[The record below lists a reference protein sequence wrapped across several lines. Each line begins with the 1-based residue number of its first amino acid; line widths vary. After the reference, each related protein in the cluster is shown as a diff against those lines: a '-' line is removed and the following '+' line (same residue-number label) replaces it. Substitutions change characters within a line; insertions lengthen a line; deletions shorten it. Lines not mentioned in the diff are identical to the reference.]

1 MRLVPIEGDFSPGIQ
16 QVPVQCLPS
25 VPPPPRVKEWDG
37 TYTPSITNLFWGPV
51 SLFTSAWELVR
62 AKAAGDKEGQFDAR
76 LKLIGAPI
84 TILHALS
91 MAFSAI
97 VRLAFFLHETA
108 AKSLEPLVVV
118 LGFPTIVLG
127 LGLCLVEG
135 IYEAIC
141 TYRSAELI
149 YRTGLRSDNDDLVM
163 RKLAY
168 FEATYLT
175 VNDAERSRFRHIA
188 DHAQRERMAMAV
200 KCATLDRRITPRFG
214 ADVRAELGPILQTLR
229 NPETTEADRQM
240 ALEQARTLLSTIDTQ
255 AKKKLLIHVVGLA
268 AIILCAASFV
278 LSLLAGP
285 AGIPLALMTIGG
297 VFATANYFYAKGA
310 LDEQGWG
317 FSAGKAFPPLG
328 WLYDRIVGPSP
339 AP

>member
-1 MRLVPIEGDFSPGIQ
+1 MRLVPIQGDFSPGDLRASEQ
-16 QVPVQCLPS
+16 PLPHI
-25 VPPPPRVKEWDG
+25 VPPPRVKEWDG

-62 AKAAGDKEGQFDAR
+62 AKAAGDTEGQFDAR
-76 LKLIGAPI
+76 IKLIGAPI

-149 YRTGLRSDNDDLVM
+149 YHTGSRSDNDDLVM
-163 RKLAY
+163 QKLQY
-168 FEATYLT
+168 FEATYL
-175 VNDAERSRFRHIA
+175 VLNDAERNRFRHIA
-188 DHAQRERMAMAV
+188 DHAQRENGYGG
-200 KCATLDRRITPRFG
+200 KC
-214 ADVRAELGPILQTLR
+214 
-229 NPETTEADRQM
+229 N
-240 ALEQARTLLSTIDTQ
+240 
-255 AKKKLLIHVVGLA
+255 VG
-268 AIILCAASFV
+268 
-278 LSLLAGP
+278 
-285 AGIPLALMTIGG
+285 
-297 VFATANYFYAKGA
+297 
-310 LDEQGWG
+310 
-317 FSAGKAFPPLG
+317 
-328 WLYDRIVGPSP
+328 
-339 AP
+339 